1 MEKISLLQ
9 RLMQQD
15 LRVPTQAITIPEE
28 QGSFEEAS

>member
-15 LRVPTQAITIPEE
+15 LRVPTQVIIIPAE
-28 QGSFEEAS
+28 QGSFEKAS